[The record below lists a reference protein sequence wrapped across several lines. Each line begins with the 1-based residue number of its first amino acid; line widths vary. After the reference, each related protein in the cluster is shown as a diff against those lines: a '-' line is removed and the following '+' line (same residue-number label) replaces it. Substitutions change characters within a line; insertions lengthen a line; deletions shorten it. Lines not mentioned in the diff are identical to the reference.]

1 MGEKVATDDRLSAS
15 QSGSRSPVAGR
26 PALRWWLI
34 VGVVATVCALPMV
47 VVGPG
52 FEAWAERAIDAMT
65 SASGV
70 CALVLS
76 LLALDTVLPVPSSI
90 VATVAS
96 QRLGFAG
103 GTIIIALGLCIGN
116 AVGYLIGRTVATPLV
131 EALVGAKEIARARAV
146 VTTRPGILALA
157 LTRPVPIMSEAVVV
171 LAGTARTPLARTAA
185 VCGLAN
191 LGLAMAYAA
200 IGSGADGNAAFPVVV
215 AGSVGVPAVGLA
227 AGALV
232 ARRRQHMQQEM
243 RRPAMRGLT

>member
-1 MGEKVATDDRLSAS
+1 MGDRGVADDRLSTAHTA
-15 QSGSRSPVAGR
+15 GRPRAGGR

-34 VGVVATVCALPMV
+34 AGVVATVCALPMV
-47 VVGPG
+47 AFGPG

-65 SASGV
+65 STSGIG
-70 CALVLS
+70 ALVLS
-76 LLALDTVLPVPSSI
+76 LLALDTMLPVPSSI

-103 GTIIIALGLCIGN
+103 GTIVIALGLCIGN
-116 AVGYLIGRTVATPLV
+116 AIGYLIGRTFATPLV
-131 EALVGAKEIARARAV
+131 EALVGAKEVARARTI

-157 LTRPVPIMSEAVVV
+157 LTRPVPIISEAVVV

-200 IGSGADGNAAFPVVV
+200 IGSGADGSAAFPLVVV
-215 AGSVGVPAVGLA
+215 GSVGVPAVGLA
-227 AGALV
+227 AAALV

-243 RRPAMRGLT
+243 GRPAVRG